1 MSDQVNVELMEELVR
16 DFEEKEKKRKSF
28 SKVSKGLIYG
38 LSTLAGV
45 GGINTARK
53 AFKTYDQSKGREHTE
68 QRVGELKKKLEELSK
83 NADGS
88 DNKELTKTLKK
99 LNDKIDSIAGV
110 SDTDNKK
117 KEDKKLDFSKGL
129 FAGLTKLAINEIK
142 ERGKIVKDKPLD
154 SETVAKNSKTHF
166 DKEQFKSSKTNKS
179 KDKSKEKFKGKI
191 NTDTASK
198 EKIEKTQDKLV
209 DYLDKNGEKDA
220 VNVISSLIN
229 ENRNKTEEKSID
241 LSSLINI
248 ENKILLELKKLND
261 PKKEKYSANKIKD
274 TKSFNGKKGAVQ
286 GSILLNG
293 EEEQQ
298 SGGHGGGLLGE
309 LVSDYLEY
317 KMFDKLTGGR
327 GPKNVPRV
335 PKAPGVPRG
344 GKFGFLGRLAKGV
357 SRFAVPG
364 VAALGSLAGTAGSA
378 MGAGAGAGALGTVAK
393 GGARAAAN
401 FAKFLG
407 PLGLAVTAGMAIY
420 DGFQGWNKA
429 GENLGIDEKD
439 LTLGNKAASS
449 AGSVISGLT
458 FGLLDAK
465 ETSKGINNF
474 FGGNKIIE
482 KYEKLGIIDHN
493 SLGSSTIEDWNK
505 VRELKPE
512 EIQEIIDID
521 DWTAKDLRHLKECQ
535 ADAVNGIKKEEK
547 KTDKGVL
554 DYLSTGALGYTPI
567 GMMARGLK
575 STIDFITDDVGE
587 KYEEKGIIDYN
598 LVGDS
603 EIKDWK
609 EVYKLKP
616 EEINELIEFNDF
628 DKETTWK
635 LRKAL
640 EDVSNGINTPPEEK
654 EKSEE
659 SKKQDELDSAVETI
673 KGIAKFTPFGA
684 IFSIADSFS
693 NKEKEE
699 LIKNLE
705 KEGILESHSFGSIEI
720 LDWKKIEELSPEDI
734 QNIINLD
741 DFTEEDRD
749 HLIKIRDDAINRIKQ
764 NEKENQKS
772 DIKRSFSLI
781 SSPEE
786 DVNVLMKNIDN
797 LDDENLEVLSA
808 LVQKSLEK
816 ERDHIFNE
824 LDNSINDSKV
834 DQKKLDKVVE
844 FADKLDAIEEE
855 RRKEYLKAS
864 GDTANQTLFGSGIV
878 SNLNGIPLGSSAA
891 NYSNVTAEQ
900 ASDTSSDNYTGNIV
914 DETSG
919 AMSNV
924 GPALDLSNIGSVQIS
939 DSSGDLGSYVKEF
952 ESGNKGPEA
961 IGYDTNG
968 GTSYGSYQLASKTG
982 TFKNFLAWAAKNGGE
997 FGQRLASELAKVQ
1010 PWNCGSRD
1018 GEAPAVWKQFAAV
1031 NSGRD
1036 LSTLEHAFIKATHYD
1051 LAYKGINAKELI
1063 DKDRGLRE
1071 ALWSTAIQ
1079 HGAGG
1084 AVNIFNS
1091 TYKEGMSAV
1100 DWLTAIYQA
1109 RGSRGRF
1116 KSSSDAVY
1124 AGVVSRFKRELAIVK
1139 GLSQSTESDAKPE
1152 NNSAKIEQSN
1162 EEIPST
1168 IASAP
1173 ATSPANTGNSVSSGG
1188 SESSGTSDYSDN
1200 TEESNFQVSQSVS
1213 ENIAKLKELGVN
1225 ASQVQTGG
1233 GGWTSVSKLDPE
1245 TLQKLTQ
1252 AEQEFKQSSGHVVN
1266 ISSAFRSPEDV
1277 KRLSAQANAAKG
1289 FSPHQS
1295 GFALDLVSDDGSK
1308 TMGAGYSSGVVSD
1321 FAKVAAK
1328 YGLVRPLVPKKNEE
1342 QHFEVQGARKKPEFE
1357 AAKKNSKPVHTSTEK
1372 NPEESAINVA
1382 KKTEQSEISSSGL
1395 LEKATRETPN
1405 TQGSVNNLAIQN
1417 EISMTPEDDGSLA
1430 KMFILPIDQRSDL
1443 DEILNR
1449 NIAV

>member
-1 MSDQVNVELMEELVR
+1 MSDQVNVELMEKLVQ

-38 LSTLAGV
+38 LSALAGV
-45 GGINTARK
+45 NGINTARK
-53 AFKTYDQSKGREHTE
+53 AIKTYDKSKGKEHSE

-88 DNKELTKTLKK
+88 DNKELTETLKT
-99 LNDKIDSIAGV
+99 LNDKIDNITNV
-110 SDTDNKK
+110 SNTDNKK
-117 KEDKKLDFSKGL
+117 DNKKLDLSKGL

-142 ERGKIVKDKPLD
+142 EGGKIVKDKPLD
-154 SETVAKNSKTHF
+154 SETISKNSKTHF
-166 DKEQFKSSKTNKS
+166 NKEEFKNKS
-179 KDKSKEKFKGKI
+179 KDKSEEKFKGKI
-191 NTDTASK
+191 NIDTASK
-198 EKIEKTQDKLV
+198 EKIEKTEDNLV
-209 DYLDKNGEKDA
+209 DYLNKNGEKDA
-220 VNVISSLIN
+220 VNVLSSLIN
-229 ENRNKTEEKSID
+229 ENRNKTEENSTD
-241 LSSLINI
+241 LSSLIDI
-248 ENKILLELKKLND
+248 ESKILSELKKLNQ
-261 PKKEKYSANKIKD
+261 PKRKEYSANKIRDSK
-274 TKSFNGKKGAVQ
+274 TFNGKKGIVA

-293 EEEQQ
+293 EEEQE
-298 SGGHGGGLLGE
+298 STGGHGGGLLSE
-309 LVSDYLEY
+309 LIGDYLEY
-317 KMFDKLTGGR
+317 KMFDKLTKGKTPKGLPR
-327 GPKNVPRV
+327 GPRV
-335 PKAPGVPRG
+335 P
-344 GKFGFLGRLAKGV
+344 GKFGKLGRLLYGAGKL
-357 SRFAVPG
+357 ATP
-364 VAALGSLAGTAGSA
+364 AL
-378 MGAGAGAGALGTVAK
+378 AGAGSLVSAGASAGVNALGTVAK
-393 GGARAAAN
+393 GGARAVGN

-429 GENLGIDEKD
+429 GENLGIDPKKA
-439 LTLGNKAASS
+439 TTTNKLSSS
-449 AGSVISGLT
+449 AGSIISGLT
-458 FGLLDAK
+458 FGLLDTK

-474 FGGNKIIE
+474 LGGNEIIE

-521 DWTAKDLRHLKECQ
+521 DWTEKDLKHLKECQ
-535 ADAVNGIKKEEK
+535 VDAVNGIKKEEK

-554 DYLSTGALGYTPI
+554 DYLSTGVLGYTPV

-609 EVYKLKP
+609 EVYNLKP

-628 DKETTWK
+628 DEETSWR

-640 EDVSNGINTPPEEK
+640 EDVKNGINVPPEEK

-659 SKKQDELDSAVETI
+659 SKGIDRNAVLDTA
-673 KGIAKFTPFGA
+673 KNIARFTPFGA
-684 IFSIADSFS
+684 IFNIADSFS
-693 NKEKEE
+693 NKERDE

-705 KEGILESHSFGSIEI
+705 KEGILKSHTFGSIEI

-741 DFTEEDRD
+741 DFSEEDRD

-772 DIKRSFSLI
+772 DIKRVFSLI
-781 SSPEE
+781 SSPS
-786 DVNVLMKNIDN
+786 DDIDVLMKNIDN
-797 LDDENLEVLSA
+797 LDDDNLEVLRSLIYKA
-808 LVQKSLEK
+808 LDE
-816 ERDHIFNE
+816 ERDNVFKQLDTSVNE
-824 LDNSINDSKV
+824 SNIDP
-834 DQKKLDKVVE
+834 KKLDKVIE
-844 FADKLDAIEEE
+844 FADKLDRIEEE
-855 RRKEYLKAS
+855 QRKEYLKAS
-864 GDTANQTLFGSGIV
+864 GDTANETLFGSGV
-878 SNLNGIPLGSSAA
+878 TSNLNGIPLGSSAA
-891 NYSNVTAEQ
+891 NYSNVTVEEAG
-900 ASDTSSDNYTGNIV
+900 DTLSDNYTGNIV

-924 GPALDLSNIGSVQIS
+924 GPVLDLSNIGSVQIS

-952 ESGNKGPEA
+952 ESGNRGPSA

-968 GTSYGSYQLASKTG
+968 GTSYGTYQLAAKTG
-982 TFKNFLAWAAKNGGE
+982 TFKNFLAWSAKNGGE

-1010 PWNCGSRD
+1010 PWDCGSRD
-1018 GEAPAVWKQFAAV
+1018 GKAPTVWKQFAAV

-1036 LSTLEHAFIKATHYD
+1036 LNSLEHAFIKETHYD
-1051 LAYKGINAKELI
+1051 LAYKGINNKELI

-1079 HGAGG
+1079 HGPGG
-1084 AVNIFNS
+1084 AVKIFNS
-1091 TYKEGMSAV
+1091 TYKEGMTPI

-1124 AGVVSRFKRELAIVK
+1124 SGVVSRFKRELAIVK
-1139 GLSQSTESDAKPE
+1139 GLSQSTESNAKPGE
-1152 NNSAKIEQSN
+1152 QGNQKLEQSP
-1162 EEIPST
+1162 EEVPS
-1168 IASAP
+1168 SL
-1173 ATSPANTGNSVSSGG
+1173 SPTNTRNSGSSTGSGSTGSTESPEGSPGPEDSTG
-1188 SESSGTSDYSDN
+1188 SESPA
-1200 TEESNFQVSQSVS
+1200 QPSQSVS

-1225 ASQVQTGG
+1225 ASQVTTGG
-1233 GGWTSVSKLDPE
+1233 GGWSSVSKLNPE

-1252 AEQEFKQSSGHVVN
+1252 AEQEFKQSSGHIVN
-1266 ISSAFRSPEDV
+1266 ISSAFRTPEDV
-1277 KRLSAQANAAKG
+1277 KRLSSQANAAKG

-1295 GFALDLVSDDGSK
+1295 GFAIDLVSDDGSK
-1308 TMGAGYSSGVVSD
+1308 TMGAGYSSGVVAN

-1328 YGLVRPLVPKKNEE
+1328 YGLVRPLAPKKNEE
-1342 QHFEVQGARKKPEFE
+1342 QHFEVQGARKRPEFE
-1357 AAKKNSKPVHTSTEK
+1357 AAKKNNKPVHTSTEK

-1395 LEKATRETPN
+1395 IEKATRDTPN
-1405 TQGSVNNLAIQN
+1405 TQANVNNLAVQN
-1417 EISMTPEDDGSLA
+1417 EINMIPEDDGSLA